1 MNIQIL
7 QCLAGGHTFEVEGQT
22 DAKSIPF
29 ITVVS
34 CLEGSYELLIDGQPY
49 TVGAGECFYT
59 PEDADQK
66 IVHHLCPDGS
76 PMRAQ
81 WVFLTVLINQKH
93 NLKRYYDIP
102 CKLPAA
108 SGARISQCITQLRAD
123 DGKQDL
129 AAQIKRRYLEYAILN
144 ELIECGKP
152 IKFKDSQKLETVLQ
166 LIEEQL
172 SANMSISRIA
182 EAVNYSESYLYRLF
196 KDELG
201 VTPKQYIMKRCL
213 HHSLN
218 LLTKTNMPIKDIAAS
233 LGFCDQFHFSKKF
246 VQEFRC
252 TPSDYRKGYAY
263 YNT

>member
-34 CLEGSYELLIDGQPY
+34 CLEGSYELQIDGLPY
-49 TVGAGECFYT
+49 TVQAGECFYT
-59 PEDADQK
+59 PEDAEQI

-102 CKLPAA
+102 CKLPAPSA
-108 SGARISQCITQLRAD
+108 AKISQYIAQLKD
-123 DGKQDL
+123 SESYQDL
-129 AAQIKRRYLEYAILN
+129 GAQVKRRYLEYAILN

-152 IKFKDSQKLETVLQ
+152 IECKDSQKLETVLQ
-166 LIEEQL
+166 QIDAQL
-172 SANMSISRIA
+172 CANMSISEIA
-182 EAVNYSESYLYRLF
+182 NTVNYSESYLYRLF

-201 VTPKQYIMKRCL
+201 VTPKQYIMKKCL
-213 HHSLN
+213 QRSME
-218 LLTKTNMPIKDIAAS
+218 LLTKTDMPIKDIAS
-233 LGFCDQFHFSKKF
+233 CLGFCDQFHFSKKF
-246 VQEFRC
+246 MQEFRC

>member
-7 QCLAGGHTFEVEGQT
+7 QCLAGGHTFEAEGQT
-22 DAKSIPF
+22 DHKSIPF

-34 CLEGSYELLIDGQPY
+34 CLEGSYELQIDGRPF
-49 TVGAGECFYT
+49 TVEAGECFYT
-59 PEDADQK
+59 PEDADQT
-66 IVHHLCPDGS
+66 IIHHLCPDGS

-102 CKLPAA
+102 CKLPAKT
-108 SGARISQCITQLRAD
+108 GERINQYITQLKAD
-123 DGKQDL
+123 EAKQDL
-129 AAQIKRRYLEYAILN
+129 ATQIKRRYLEYAILN

-152 IKFKDSQKLETVLQ
+152 IDCKDSQKLESVLQ
-166 LIEEQL
+166 LVEEKL
-172 SANMSISRIA
+172 SANMSITEIA
-182 EAVNYSESYLYRLF
+182 TAANYSESYLYRLF

-201 VTPKQYIMKRCL
+201 LSPKQYIMKRCL
-213 HHSLN
+213 HRSLG
-218 LLTKTNMPIKDIAAS
+218 LLTKTDMPIKDIAAH

-246 VQEFRC
+246 MQEFRC

-263 YNT
+263 YT